1 MEFLH
6 PQKGDDDHVVLVL
19 VVSRD
24 GKTALLYYDWD
35 HSQSNLP
42 PPHTKPF
49 RQRISQAEQV
59 PLLLIPLTMSTAF
72 VLICETQITIYKDI
86 LTGSASACRMNP
98 LEHME
103 APEEPGSSK
112 RLPLWT
118 QWARPMRGNE
128 HRLNNWDDVYL
139 CREDGVV
146 RYLRIDDR
154 RPQMIDSTHRAGIL
168 RVSIDTAFA
177 SVDLGVH
184 HTDLLAVGG
193 DLCNGGLWIFPPR
206 KDPFRKLMIP
216 NWTPLIDYTTAPAT
230 LSIGNAPGLPNRAV
244 LSPRNHSRIFACTGR
259 GGEHGAIT
267 EMRYGIE
274 AVEVGPTIE
283 IGDINEGGILQIWAL
298 NDPSGLGTY
307 LMLAHP
313 TVTSL
318 LLIASDGTELVQAEE
333 NFGID
338 FDTRTIA
345 AGITATG
352 LLIQVTNKS
361 IIATSPGAPETR
373 FESRF
378 HDERIMAA
386 SIQTVQGNESV
397 LLTAMRDGQGCHL
410 HHGYFTPNGSGVT
423 FDRLGDSIQLS
434 SEPSCIFMQMI
445 WGQLFAFVATTERSI
460 QMFRADVG
468 SSFSPV
474 YEHTFEGH
482 VAICESIAIV
492 TLRTASERRP
502 EHLLVCGLRN
512 GVVQTLRLRNLGPSR
527 EYYRKRLGNMFH

>member
-24 GKTALLYYDWD
+24 GQTALLYYDWD
-35 HSQSNLP
+35 RSKTDLP
-42 PPHTKPF
+42 HPHTKPF
-49 RQRISQAEQV
+49 RQRISQAEQA
-59 PLLLIPLTMSTAF
+59 PLLLIPLTRSTAF
-72 VLICETQITIYKDI
+72 VLICETQITVYKDI
-86 LTGSASACRMNP
+86 LTGSASACKMNP

-103 APEEPGSSK
+103 NPEEPGSSK

-168 RVSIDTAFA
+168 KVSIDTAFA

-206 KDPFRKLMIP
+206 KDPFRKVEIP
-216 NWTPLIDYTTAPAT
+216 NWTPLIDYTKVPASLGT
-230 LSIGNAPGLPNRAV
+230 RNALGLKNRAV
-244 LSPRNHSRIFACTGR
+244 FSPSNHSRIFACTGR

-267 EMRYGIE
+267 EMSYGIE
-274 AVEVGPTIE
+274 AMKVGPTME
-283 IGDINEGGILQIWAL
+283 IGDIDEGGILQIWAL
-298 NDPSGLGTY
+298 NDPSGAGTY
-307 LMLAHP
+307 LVLAHP

-318 LLIASDGTELVQAEE
+318 LLRASDGTELVQADE

-338 FDTRTIA
+338 FDARTIA

-352 LLIQVTNKS
+352 LLIQVTDKS
-361 IIATSPGAPETR
+361 ITATSPGAQAPR

-378 HDERIMAA
+378 HDERIVAA
-386 SIQTVQGNESV
+386 SIQRVQGNESV
-397 LLTAMRDGQGCHL
+397 LLTAVRDDQGCHL
-410 HHGYFTPNGSGVT
+410 HHGYFTTNGSRVA
-423 FDRLGDSIQLS
+423 FDRLGDSILLS
-434 SEPSCIFMQMI
+434 SEPSCMFIQMI
-445 WGQLFAFVATTERSI
+445 SGQLFAFVATTERSI
-460 QMFRADVG
+460 QAFRADVG

-474 YEHTFEGH
+474 YEYIFEGH
-482 VAICESIAIV
+482 VAVCDSIAIV
-492 TLRTASERRP
+492 TLRTGSEQRP

-512 GVVQTLRLRNLGPSR
+512 GVVQTLRLGNLDPSG
-527 EYYRKRLGNMFH
+527 E